1 MRQNQFCSG
10 WRMCPPSCPAE
21 AERGLFGGL
30 VPSLGCIRATLG
42 AAFPIQVASYTAL
55 TELSCR
61 WVAAKLSRI
70 PAMVEHIPCES
81 RIRQLFEGM
90 DSSFCSGKT
99 FLCLTSWP
107 PQLSV
112 SEALVLGVLPRHL
125 ALHACLAQGRVLVVS
140 GSVSRQHCN
149 RFGRVCL
156 IRS

>member
-1 MRQNQFCSG
+1 MRQNQSCSG

-30 VPSLGCIRATLG
+30 VPSLGSIRATLG
-42 AAFPIQVASYTAL
+42 AAFPIQVTSYTAL
-55 TELSCR
+55 TEVSCR

-70 PAMVEHIPCES
+70 PAMLEHIPCES
-81 RIRQLFEGM
+81 RIKQLFEGV

-112 SEALVLGVLPRHL
+112 SESAGAWSLTETFSLAHLSRTRTGAGSFGQREPAAL
-125 ALHACLAQGRVLVVS
+125 Q
-140 GSVSRQHCN
+140 SVW
-149 RFGRVCL
+149 
-156 IRS
+156 